1 MTAGD
6 DSTTDTGIETGIDTG
21 SDMVVVANRL
31 PVDRSVDRDGN
42 VTWSPSPGGLVTA
55 LRPVL
60 ESSQG
65 SWVGWPGATADS
77 PDEEIVAADLPE
89 MDGGITLSPVNI
101 STEEFQTY
109 YEGFS
114 NDTLWPLYHDLI
126 VHPEF
131 HRSWW
136 RAYRTVNERFA
147 RAAADAAAPGA
158 TVWVQDYQ
166 LHLVPGMLR
175 EMRPDLKIGFFL
187 HIPFPSPELF
197 RQLPWRW
204 DVLMGT
210 LGADLIGLH
219 TPDSAWNFLYT
230 LRALGGDVTFSKVG
244 EGDAC
249 GADGEGTFTDDGAAG
264 TDESGVSYIR
274 GARLPRRDAV
284 AGTVRTA
291 DGREVKVGVFPIS
304 IDTEGVQ
311 AKATAPETVSA
322 ATALRRRVG
331 SPKIL
336 LAGVDRLDYTKG
348 IHQRL
353 KALEQLLSQGLLN
366 PDEVCLIQV
375 ATPSRE
381 RLDSYAR
388 TREDVERTVSRINGA
403 YGSLGHTVVH
413 YSHAS
418 MPFAQLVSLYA
429 AADVMLVTALKDG
442 MNLVAKEYVASHS
455 DGSGALVLSEF
466 TGAATQLPNAY
477 LCNPYDV
484 ESTAA
489 AIMKAI
495 DSPDEDKQ
503 ARMAEMWEEVRTHD
517 VHGWARRFLAVLD
530 PEVLDTDTAD
540 TAADAG
546 ADGE

>member
-1 MTAGD
+1 
-6 DSTTDTGIETGIDTG
+6 
-21 SDMVVVANRL
+21 MVVVANRL
-31 PVDRSVDRDGN
+31 PVNPATDAEGN
-42 VTWSPSPGGLVTA
+42 SYWATSPGGLVTA

-60 ESSQG
+60 ESCQG
-65 SWVGWPGATADS
+65 SWVGWPGVAADS
-77 PDEEIVAADLPE
+77 PEDEVAEGDLPE
-89 MDGGITLSPVNI
+89 LDGGVNLVPVNL
-101 STEEFQTY
+101 STTEFHTY

-114 NDTLWPLYHDLI
+114 NATLWPLYHDLI

-136 RAYRTVNERFA
+136 RAYREVNRRFA
-147 RAAADAAAPGA
+147 EAAARVSAEGA

-187 HIPFPSPELF
+187 HIPFPAPELF
-197 RQLPWRW
+197 RQAPWRW
-204 DVLMGT
+204 DILQGT
-210 LGADLIGLH
+210 LGADLIGMH

-230 LRALGGDVTFSKVG
+230 LRALGADVTFSKVG
-244 EGDAC
+244 SGDAC
-249 GADGEGTFTDDGAAG
+249 GTDGAAG
-264 TDESGVSYIR
+264 TDEEGVSYIR

-304 IDTEGVQ
+304 IDSEGVTS
-311 AKATAPETVSA
+311 TASSPETIA
-322 ATALRRRVG
+322 ASTALRRRVG

-336 LAGVDRLDYTKG
+336 FAGVDRLDYTKG
-348 IHQRL
+348 ILQRL
-353 KALEQLLSQGLLN
+353 KALEQLFFRGELDPN
-366 PDEVCLIQV
+366 DVCLVQV

-388 TREDVERTVSRINGA
+388 TREDVERTVSRINGS
-403 YGSLGHTVVH
+403 YGNLGHTVVH
-413 YSHAS
+413 YSHAN
-418 MPFAQLVSLYA
+418 MPFTQLLALYS
-429 AADVMLVTALKDG
+429 AADVMLVTPLKDG

-466 TGAATQLPNAY
+466 AGAATQLPEAY

-489 AIMKAI
+489 AIMQAVNA
-495 DSPDEDKQ
+495 PEEDRR
-503 ARMAEMWEEVRTHD
+503 ARMTSMGQEVAAHD
-517 VHGWARRFLAVLD
+517 VHGWARSFLAILD
-530 PEVLDTDTAD
+530 PEAVA
-540 TAADAG
+540 
-546 ADGE
+546 E